1 MSELQIKKIKSSELS
16 KTEVFLLN
24 FYYRTAPS
32 DFVVLYVK
40 KRNMLL
46 INARVPDNDVEK
58 FIRFAEYDRGDID
71 IEGCGMGKELNYIHQ
86 KYGFGVWSALF
97 DCYKNKRDKFHDM
110 QAKTRAEE
118 IYEQLLPWMM
128 NEEMDHLSDER
139 LLLHLK
145 RLANREGS
153 HKTRS
158 DGNKII
164 FLLGY
169 LMGQGIIK
177 REEREAI

>member
-1 MSELQIKKIKSSELS
+1 MSELQIKKITSSELS
-16 KTEVFLLN
+16 KTEVFLLS

-46 INARVPDNDVEK
+46 INARVPDDDVEK
-58 FIRFAEYDRGDID
+58 FIQFADYDRGDID
-71 IEGCGMGKELNYIHQ
+71 IEGCEMGKELNYIYQ
-86 KYGFGVWSALF
+86 KYGFSAWSALF

-128 NEEMDHLSDER
+128 DEEMDRLFDER

-145 RLANREGS
+145 RLANGEGS
-153 HKTRS
+153 HRTRS
-158 DGNKII
+158 DGNKTI
-164 FLLGY
+164 FLFGY

>member
-1 MSELQIKKIKSSELS
+1 MSELQIKKLTSSELS
-16 KTEVFLLN
+16 KTEIFLLN

-46 INARVPDNDVEK
+46 INARVPNDDVER
-58 FIRFAEYDRGDID
+58 FIQLAEYDKGDID
-71 IEGCGMGKELNYIHQ
+71 IEEGEMREDSDYIYQ
-86 KYGFGVWSALF
+86 KYGFGAWSALF
-97 DCYKNKRDKFHDM
+97 DCQKNKRDKFHDM
-110 QAKTRAEE
+110 RAKTRAGE

-128 NEEMDHLSDER
+128 DEEMDRLSDER

-145 RLANREGS
+145 RLANKERS
-153 HKTRS
+153 HKTQNNG
-158 DGNKII
+158 DKVM

-169 LMGQGIIK
+169 LIGQGIIK
-177 REEREAI
+177 GEEGEAI